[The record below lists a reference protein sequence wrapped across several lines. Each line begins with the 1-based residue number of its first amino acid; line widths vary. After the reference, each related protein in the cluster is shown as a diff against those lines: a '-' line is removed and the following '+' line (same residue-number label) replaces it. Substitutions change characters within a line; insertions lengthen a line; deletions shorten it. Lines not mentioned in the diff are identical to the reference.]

1 MIHTMRRPLEAGYF
15 TMPDGD
21 EPSRL
26 IGSYSPAADK
36 YFFPRRRRCPL
47 TAGPVEDVLLSPT
60 GELYA
65 WTFVESA
72 WMGKTRFGSA
82 GDGYGVGQVDLPEG
96 VRIQTV
102 LRGAMGDW
110 DIGMPMQL
118 EIYPVMTDADGTEL
132 CSYQFG
138 PAGRKSSQ

>member
-1 MIHTMRRPLEAGYF
+1 MRRPLEAGYF
-15 TMPDGD
+15 TMPDGN
-21 EPSRL
+21 EPPRL
-26 IGSYSPAADK
+26 IGSYSAAADK

-47 TAGPVEDVLLSPT
+47 TAGPVKDVLLSPT

-102 LRGAMGDW
+102 LRGAMGAW
-110 DIGMPMQL
+110 EIGMPMQL

-132 CSYQFG
+132 CSYRFG
-138 PAGRKSSQ
+138 PAGGESSQ